1 MSTIS
6 ETLPA
11 AVVAALR
18 EALGAPAAAVPL
30 HAPLFEGREWDYV
43 KECLDS
49 TWVSSVGRYVDRFE
63 NMLEDI
69 TGVARAVAV
78 VNGTC
83 ALHMAFLLAGVRPGD
98 EVLAPALT
106 FAATAN
112 AVVHA
117 GATPHF
123 VDSEEATLGLD
134 AARLETHLAETAERT
149 AAGCRNKATGRI
161 IRAVAPMHV
170 FGHPADLDALA
181 AVCARWGLVMVE
193 DAAEALGSLYKGRHV
208 GGHGRLSVLSFNG
221 NKIVTCGGGGAILTN
236 DVELAKRARHLTTT
250 AKLPHPW
257 RFDHDAVGYNYR
269 LPNLN
274 AALGCAQLERLPAF
288 VASKRALAAR
298 YAEAFAG
305 LPGVSVFPE
314 PPFARSNYWLHTL
327 LLDASDMALRDETIR
342 LANAAGLGVRPAWTL
357 MHRLPM
363 YADCPRAD
371 LSTAERLEGR
381 IISLPSGAAL

>member
-69 TGVARAVAV
+69 SGVARAVAV

-327 LLDASDMALRDETIR
+327 LLDASDTALRDETIR

>member
-30 HAPLFEGREWDYV
+30 HAPLFGGREWDYV

-63 NMLEDI
+63 NMLEDL

-236 DVELAKRARHLTTT
+236 DVELARRARHLTTT